1 MSQSIP
7 VHREVHMHYTNKQLT
22 MLMSNTLI
30 NYLPP
35 SLAPIIVL
43 CIGTDRSTGDSL
55 GPLTGTLLSNKQ
67 PRHLAV
73 YGTLHQPVHAMNL
86 QETIHEIDQT
96 FSNPYIIAVDAA
108 LGKTKSIGH
117 IITHNRPIQPGAA
130 LNKDLPAVG
139 DAYITGV
146 VNVGGV
152 MEYAVLQ
159 STRLSTVYDMAE
171 EIASI
176 LYRLDRFLHP
186 AYLNEKSLI

>member
-1 MSQSIP
+1 
-7 VHREVHMHYTNKQLT
+7 
-22 MLMSNTLI
+22 TLI
-30 NYLPP
+30 NYLPT

-73 YGTLHQPVHAMNL
+73 YGTLHQLVHKINL
-86 QETIHEIDQT
+86 QDTIHEIDQT

-108 LGKTKSIGH
+108 LVKTKSFGH
-117 IITHNRPIQPGAA
+117 ISTLNRPLQLVTA
-130 LNKDLPAVG
+130 LNKQLPAGG
-139 DAYITGV
+139 DAYISGV

-159 STRLSTVYDMAE
+159 STRLS
-171 EIASI
+171 
-176 LYRLDRFLHP
+176 R
-186 AYLNEKSLI
+186 